1 MNLKMRYLITTKE
14 VKSPFLTD
22 WFDSENNFNSDV
34 EMIVYDLYK
43 NEFTTDGKIWHKI
56 EVDHL

>member
-1 MNLKMRYLITTKE
+1 MRYLITTKE
-14 VKSPFLTD
+14 VKYPFLTD
-22 WFDSENNFNSDV
+22 WFDSENHFSPDV

-56 EVDHL
+56 DIDHL